1 MKKELCFFVN
11 YLNHH
16 QVLVADL
23 LYEKLGSQFCFVAT
37 RPVEPAQMKGGID
50 FSNREY
56 CIIAPKNNESR
67 EYALRLARESETC
80 VFGADSL
87 EYAIERAKHNPQGLS
102 IERGER
108 WLKHGIINVFSPA
121 FLKWWFSYQK
131 YFRKANFYR
140 LCNSAYASSDMKK
153 VHAYSDRCYKWG
165 YFTKVD
171 RQLAY
176 KEVDSKSHQV
186 NILWCA
192 RFISLKHPELAI
204 LLAKR
209 LKDNKFDF
217 HLDMIGEGMELN
229 KIKSMVQSLNLTERV
244 SFLGN
249 LSNEQVYDQMY
260 KHDIF
265 LLTSDRNEGW
275 GAVANEAMSNG
286 CVLVGADEVGSIPYL
301 VIDNVNGMIFK
312 SCNID
317 SLYEKVLYLINNPK
331 ERERMSK
338 AGMKSMREMWS
349 PENASSSLLEFIES
363 LHKKE
368 IPSILYGP
376 CSKA

>member
-1 MKKELCFFVN
+1 M
-11 YLNHH
+11 
-16 QVLVADL
+16 
-23 LYEKLGSQFCFVAT
+23 S
-37 RPVEPAQMKGGID
+37 
-50 FSNREY
+50 
-56 CIIAPKNNESR
+56 
-67 EYALRLARESETC
+67 
-80 VFGADSL
+80 
-87 EYAIERAKHNPQGLS
+87 
-102 IERGER
+102 
-108 WLKHGIINVFSPA
+108 
-121 FLKWWFSYQK
+121 
-131 YFRKANFYR
+131 
-140 LCNSAYASSDMKK
+140 
-153 VHAYSDRCYKWG
+153 
-165 YFTKVD
+165 
-171 RQLAY
+171 
-176 KEVDSKSHQV
+176 
-186 NILWCA
+186 ILWCA
-192 RFISLKHPELAI
+192 RFISWKHPELAI
-204 LLAKR
+204 LLAKL

-217 HLDMIGEGMELN
+217 HLDMIGEGIELN

-301 VIDNVNGMIFK
+301 VIDNVNGMIFR